1 MGERPEVWCPECG
14 HRKRL
19 RADGC
24 IAEHEDYRARCKAS
38 GESASPHA
46 EREALIR
53 AHNAVTLAFGQ
64 LRLQG
69 AATFGG
75 LGGEPA
81 DSLRAAYVETVRRRD
96 LAASAYVRALEDYPG
111 REVATARNRIAEQLP
126 QAAEA
131 LRDTD
136 RAARL
141 DASIAG
147 WLSGSVPWLVLCAR
161 VEEVLPLLPDASVD
175 LVEADPPY
183 GTGQWQRPEAG
194 AGADCRAVHRQADWD
209 VWSPSWLVEALRVS
223 AGPVITMTP
232 MTPMTRLEE
241 LLAFARHAKVS
252 SRIFPWVKPD
262 PRPRFSGQPAY
273 GWEPAVCYRSNL
285 LQGGE
290 WDYTIASA
298 PRENRDHE
306 AEGHPHQKPVEVPSR
321 HVRLGSPPGGKVLC
335 LFGGSG
341 STPEACLREGRR
353 PLVVEADPVW
363 CEKIRARLTRWEE
376 RQGGQ
381 TSLLFAPPVQ
391 LGLPEVAA

>member
-1 MGERPEVWCPECG
+1 MGERPEIFCPHCG
-14 HRKRL
+14 ARVKVR
-19 RADGC
+19 RDGR
-24 IAEHEDYRARCKAS
+24 IPEHEDYRARCKLA

-46 EREALIR
+46 ERMALLLAHTAVIIAAEALRFRCAADFEGRERDPLNCSR
-53 AHNAVTLAFGQ
+53 AT
-64 LRLQG
+64 
-69 AATFGG
+69 
-75 LGGEPA
+75 
-81 DSLRAAYVETVRRRD
+81 YVETVRRRD

-111 REVATARNRIAEQLP
+111 REVATARNRVGEQLP

-131 LRDTD
+131 LRDAD

-141 DASIAG
+141 DASVAG

-194 AGADCRAVHRQADWD
+194 AGADCRAVHRQAEWD

-232 MTPMTRLEE
+232 MTRLEE
-241 LLAFARHAKVS
+241 LLAFARIAKVS

-285 LQGGE
+285 LAGGE

-321 HVRLGSPPGGKVLC
+321 HVRLGSPPGGKVLS

-341 STPEACLREGRR
+341 STAEACLREGRR
-353 PLVVEADPVW
+353 VLVVEADPVW

-381 TSLLFAPPVQ
+381 TSLPLAPAVQ